1 MNKHH
6 FIYLFIGLLSF
17 LALIIA
23 FVSGIQ
29 VGFTTTVDS
38 YDKNILPTLSVI
50 GIWFGSI
57 ATSSA
62 VIVSLWLAFKQ
73 LNKDKEILE
82 FRLNMNVIPG
92 YQDKPCIGVTIL
104 SKGDKPSTIDSITW
118 HSDIAT
124 SIYVNRLHVS
134 SAQLP
139 AVLSYGQRIT
149 IMHEE
154 NFELHLS
161 EYVKERLNN
170 KLDSLYMSVNTTTD
184 SHKIKLTDEVK
195 EAISVHLSC

>member
-6 FIYLFIGLLSF
+6 FIYLFITLISF

-50 GIWFGSI
+50 GVWFGSI

-73 LNKDKEILE
+73 LSKDKEILE
-82 FRLNMNVIPG
+82 FRLNMLVIPG
-92 YQDKPCIGVTIL
+92 HQDKACIGVTIL
-104 SKGDKPSTIDSITW
+104 SKGDKPSIIDSITW
-118 HSDIAT
+118 HCSNSTI
-124 SIYVNRLHVS
+124 SIYIQQFHAN

-139 AVLSYGQRIT
+139 AVLSYGQRIN
-149 IMHEE
+149 IIHEE
-154 NFELHLS
+154 DFEIHLS
-161 EYVKERLNN
+161 EYINEYSN
-170 KLDSLYMSVNTTTD
+170 KNLDSLYMTVNTTTE
-184 SHKIKLTDEVK
+184 SHKVKLTKDVK
-195 EAISVHLSC
+195 EEISAHL